1 MIGKVEERGNVL
13 WINGE
18 GKGQAKRMNRGESV
32 RALRRMF
39 ALLSAF
45 VFAFILFAAIPV
57 SAHSTIHKA
66 ESNHQFTLQIYGNAN
81 EDDKID
87 MRDVTYIKLVIFRK
101 KPETKF
107 CDANYDG
114 RVSMLDVVQT
124 KLIIVGKE
132 AKLTLIDQADRTVT
146 VPKPVERV
154 VTLFPSVMRIILHL
168 GAVDKIVGVSER
180 THNYGENMVAVR
192 AYPELE
198 ELPCAGNYND
208 PNLETLVTL
217 NPDVIFMYAGVSD
230 VADATQEKVGI
241 PVVCL
246 KPSPTGEEFSAPGG
260 PFETWR
266 LAGMVLGEKER
277 ARAEELISYCKEEIE
292 KVLRITSEIPEREKP
307 TVYFCH
313 AHRASDITRA
323 VTSYDPIDIAGGI
336 NVAAEIRPDSGS
348 VVVDISKEQ
357 IIKWNPDIILIHSF
371 SKEPTL
377 SIEKVL
383 SDPTLQTVSAVKNKR
398 IYYTKGWYIGW
409 DPATGLT
416 ECFYMA
422 KLFHPTLFKDLDV
435 EEEGN
440 EILKRFYGAD
450 GLYTWILER
459 GNYYTWD

>member
-1 MIGKVEERGNVL
+1 MRKISACILALVLLASALPLAITPVAAYEKKIPCDADGNNELTKEELVNVIL
-13 WINGE
+13 PYMLGE
-18 GKGQAKRMNRGESV
+18 GSYTLDDVGD
-32 RALRRMF
+32 
-39 ALLSAF
+39 
-45 VFAFILFAAIPV
+45 AAWV
-57 SAHSTIHKA
+57 YA
-66 ESNHQFTLQIYGNAN
+66 YWDG
-81 EDDKID
+81 
-87 MRDVTYIKLVIFRK
+87 
-101 KPETKF
+101 KPKT
-107 CDANYDG
+107 
-114 RVSMLDVVQT
+114 VV
-124 KLIIVGKE
+124 
-132 AKLTLIDQADRTVT
+132 DQADRTVT
-146 VPKPVERV
+146 VPRPVERV
-154 VTLFPSVMRIILHL
+154 VTLFPSVMRIIVHL

-180 THNYGENMVAVR
+180 TCNYGENMVAVR

-217 NPDVIFMYAGVSD
+217 KPDVIFMYGGVSD

-246 KPSPTGEEFSAPGG
+246 NPSPTGEEFSAPGG

-266 LAGMVLGEKER
+266 LAGIVLGEKE
-277 ARAEELISYCKEEIE
+277 RAEELISYCKEEIE
-292 KVLRITSEIPEREKP
+292 KVSGITSEIPESEKP

-323 VTSYDPIDIAGGI
+323 VTSYDPLDIAGGI

-371 SKEPTL
+371 SKEPKL

-383 SDPTLQTVSAVKNKR
+383 SDPTLQTVSAVKNKH

-422 KLFHPTLFKDLDV
+422 KLFHPTIFKDLDV

-440 EILKRFYGAD
+440 EILKRLYGAD